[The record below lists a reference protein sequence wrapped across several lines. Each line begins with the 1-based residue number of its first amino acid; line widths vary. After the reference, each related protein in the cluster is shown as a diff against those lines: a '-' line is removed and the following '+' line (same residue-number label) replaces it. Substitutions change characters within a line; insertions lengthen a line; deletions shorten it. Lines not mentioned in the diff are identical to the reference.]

1 MAPRSA
7 SYRTAAA
14 RSNPFRGEPLPAGTY
29 GNERMRRRPR
39 TH

>member
-1 MAPRSA
+1 MAPCSV

-14 RSNPFRGEPLPAGTY
+14 RSGHFRGEPLPAGTY

-39 TH
+39 SH